1 MTMVGYTTGLRV
13 PTKTPGDAR
22 QERVPCRK
30 APVTAFRPPG
40 ACYHV
45 PANCHLPVSYY
56 FTPICPAP
64 PSAVDSAT

>member
-1 MTMVGYTTGLRV
+1 M
-13 PTKTPGDAR
+13 KPGESPAGA
-22 QERVPCRK
+22 ERVPK
-30 APVTAFRPPG
+30 APVTAIRPLG

-56 FTPICPAP
+56 YTPICPAP